1 MVTHRIRSLVSDLP
15 VKLFNQLQDVKER
28 RLSAL
33 NVLAFAAAAVMVG
46 SPTLGTLPVWSEAV
60 VSRAQLRAMN
70 LARGTAVAENGGLSV
85 YRPEPCM
92 VQTSTGGGAC
102 FVSGGRG
109 FTFNFLGGRPGWP
122 EDGSQPTTETEI
134 EIGPRGTDVV
144 KIWYNGVPR
153 SGRPLAPRD
162 PLTDQ

>member
-1 MVTHRIRSLVSDLP
+1 MAW
-15 VKLFNQLQDVKER
+15 
-28 RLSAL
+28 SAL
-33 NVLAFAAAAVMVG
+33 SFDRIAAAAVMVG
-46 SPTLGTLPVWSEAV
+46 FATLAPLPVLSQAV
-60 VSRAQLRAMN
+60 VSRAQVRAMN

-92 VQTSTGGGAC
+92 LQTSTGGGAC

-109 FTFNFLGGRPGWP
+109 FTFNFLGGRPAWP

-134 EIGPRGTDVV
+134 EIGPRGTEVV

-153 SGRPLAPRD
+153 AGRPLAPRD
-162 PLTDQ
+162 PLTSQ